1 MEECIFY
8 DFWKDCLFSLNCVY
22 DALFEIL
29 PKFNFESD
37 LQGRNQATV
46 GCWHNYLISISKWN
60 WYSSLPRTFF
70 IFQTEKYLLRSNL
83 KKYLHLRSNLTNR
96 DCWHAIIR
104 LSPLIGGG
112 KWRERKS
119 NFISLY
125 VPQYFSSYLPQYFFI
140 FAPNICW
147 KSRREQLMFRSRDNR
162 RHKYWWQVTK

>member
-1 MEECIFY
+1 MHFLWFLKGLPIFSELCVWCTVWNIAKILFWIRSARKKSSDCRLLTQLS
-8 DFWKDCLFSLNCVY
+8 DFHFKVKLVFFSTSHIFHFPNWKISL
-22 DALFEIL
+22 EI
-29 PKFNFESD
+29 KSE
-37 LQGRNQATV
+37 
-46 GCWHNYLISISKWN
+46 
-60 WYSSLPRTFF
+60 
-70 IFQTEKYLLRSNL
+70 
-83 KKYLHLRSNLTNR
+83 KYLHLRSNLTNR
-96 DCWHAIIR
+96 DCWRAIIR